1 MLKAP
6 PDICSRINADL
17 MNAIIRERKAPADC
31 SASIIVRLFKGK
43 GDALDLNNYP
53 ELKLTDHVLKVIER
67 VVENICKTV
76 NINEMQF
83 EFCPDRRATDAI
95 LILRQLQEN
104 YLAKHRK
111 LHMSFV
117 DLENDF
123 SRVP

>member
-1 MLKAP
+1 M
-6 PDICSRINADL
+6 
-17 MNAIIRERKAPADC
+17 
-31 SASIIVRLFKGK
+31 
-43 GDALDLNNYP
+43 NNYP

-67 VVENICKTV
+67 VVENIICKTV
-76 NINEMQF
+76 NINEMHF